1 MSRRQGNGV
10 ALNENFCAPSPC
22 HTPSRS
28 GKEGALVDCYVP
40 LSMSA
45 FVQSLLRM
53 DLEGHRRFR
62 SHRWQT
68 VRWGLSAVVLMV
80 AVRVV
85 HTEQTLSAADLIA
98 KLGDDEARGIAR
110 PHGLFN
116 DGDTWTTLMSPPLS
130 TVLIDSQSLVYSPLP
145 LNKTDIEY
153 IITRGDF
160 LDIPRS
166 SVAGLAAY
174 IGDQKTYKSIESNLS
189 GPASNPTYH
198 VQQQALF
205 YALLQQNYHF
215 YDAIKGGTH
224 GPVPEFALCVASATG
239 MPQKNLVGQRFVIEG
254 MNLRITW

>member
-1 MSRRQGNGV
+1 
-10 ALNENFCAPSPC
+10 
-22 HTPSRS
+22 
-28 GKEGALVDCYVP
+28 
-40 LSMSA
+40 
-45 FVQSLLRM
+45 M